1 LVDRSIKSPSIPGTR
16 ERLLE
21 SAMRLFL
28 EKGYGSTSVADVL
41 RAARANSGS
50 LYHFFPAKHDLLLAV
65 LERYRSEIEPRLL
78 APAWRGV
85 PDPIERVF
93 ALLRVYR
100 RLLVETD
107 FFYGCPVGSLALEI
121 HEPDPAVRRL
131 LAANFERWAGAVRG
145 CLAAARDR
153 LSADADPR
161 ELSLFVLSVMEGA
174 VMQARTHRS
183 LEAFDASVRRLRDY
197 FRRLGRGASHPVR
210 RPTPRATEKPR

>member
-1 LVDRSIKSPSIPGTR
+1 
-16 ERLLE
+16 
-21 SAMRLFL
+21 
-28 EKGYGSTSVADVL
+28 L

-85 PDPIERVF
+85 ADPIERVF

-100 RLLVETD
+100 RLLVATD

-131 LAANFERWAGAVRG
+131 LAANFERWTGAVRG
-145 CLAAARDR
+145 CLAAARHR
-153 LSADADPR
+153 LAADADPR

-183 LEAFDASVRRLRDY
+183 LEAFDASVGRLRDY
-197 FRRLGRGASHPVR
+197 FRRLERGSGSPVR
-210 RPTPRATEKPR
+210 RPAPSAKERPR